1 MPALAIRF
9 AVGDVYPSE
18 GARIAF
24 VWSHLDGRIRPDVK
38 VLGALLAVL
47 SPSAPAAVRCPIADD
62 LWRID
67 VR

>member
-38 VLGALLAVL
+38 VPGALLAVL
-47 SPSAPAAVRCPIADD
+47 SPFGTGRWSGPHCDD